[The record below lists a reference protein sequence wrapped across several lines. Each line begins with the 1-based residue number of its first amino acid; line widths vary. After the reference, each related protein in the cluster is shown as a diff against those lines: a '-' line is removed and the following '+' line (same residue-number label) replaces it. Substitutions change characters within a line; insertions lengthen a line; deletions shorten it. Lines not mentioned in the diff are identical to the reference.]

1 MPPGAATDRRNMAV
15 VKTLTYL
22 MFAMFAMTTDSVGV
36 IIPEVIK
43 TFQLSLTAG
52 GTFQYATMTGI
63 AVAGL
68 LLGSLA
74 DRFGR
79 RPTIVAGL
87 TVFAAACFLLVVGD
101 SFVTFA
107 VLLGLSGLAIGIFKT
122 GALALIGDISTS
134 TGQHTAIMNTAEG
147 FFGVGAIIGPA
158 ILARLLDAGMSWQWL
173 YAIAGVICVAL
184 IVLALLVRYPSTSR
198 AAGGRGFSG
207 TSHAMKNRYVLAFST
222 GAFLYVGVEA
232 AVYVWMPTLLAGYT
246 GTATWLATYSIS
258 IFFLLRAAGRF
269 LGAWMLTR
277 FAWQAVL
284 ALFSGSILLCFV
296 MSVAGGLEWA
306 VYLLPLSGIF
316 MSVVYPTINSKGIS
330 ALPKSEHG
338 AAAGV
343 ILFFTCVSAVLAP
356 MAIGAV
362 SDAFGQIRYGF
373 WLATGLAAIL
383 FAGLL
388 LNWLLNPMRAVLE
401 QLDVTEYQQGLAPGR
416 RGSSDS
422 LDVTSRPQVAGPDL
436 GRTHH

>member
-1 MPPGAATDRRNMAV
+1 MPHAAATDRRNRAV

-36 IIPEVIK
+36 IIPEIIR
-43 TFQLSLTAG
+43 TFQLSLTAA

-63 AVAGL
+63 ALAGL

-79 RPTIVAGL
+79 RPTIVVGL
-87 TVFAAACFLLVVGD
+87 MLFAAACFLLVAGET
-101 SFVTFA
+101 FVVFA
-107 VLLGLSGLAIGIFKT
+107 LLLGLSGLAIGIFKT

-134 TGQHTAIMNTAEG
+134 TAQHTSIMNTAEG

-158 ILARLLDAGMSWQWL
+158 IVARLLGAGLSWQWL
-173 YAIAGVICVAL
+173 YAIAGVICVGL
-184 IVLALLVRYPSTSR
+184 IVLALLVKYPEASR
-198 AAGGRGFSG
+198 TADSGGFSG
-207 TSHAMKNRYVLAFST
+207 TRRAMKNPYVLAFSM

-232 AVYVWMPTLLAGYT
+232 AVYVWMPTLLAAYT

-258 IFFLLRAAGRF
+258 VFFVLRAAGRF

-277 FAWQAVL
+277 VAWQAVL

-296 MSVAGGLEWA
+296 LSVAGGVDWA

-356 MAIGAV
+356 LAIGAV
-362 SDAFGQIRYGF
+362 SDAFGEIMYGF
-373 WLATGLAAIL
+373 WLATGLAAFL

-388 LNWLLNPMRAVLE
+388 LNWLFNPMRVLFE
-401 QLDVTEYQQGLAPGR
+401 QRDVTEY
-416 RGSSDS
+416 S
-422 LDVTSRPQVAGPDL
+422 
-436 GRTHH
+436 